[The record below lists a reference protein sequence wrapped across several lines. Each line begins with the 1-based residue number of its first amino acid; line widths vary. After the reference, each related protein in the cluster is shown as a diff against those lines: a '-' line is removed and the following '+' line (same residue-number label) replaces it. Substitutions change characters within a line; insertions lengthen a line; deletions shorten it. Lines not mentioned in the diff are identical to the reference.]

1 MPASAQSMTLALD
14 AMGGDLAP
22 DAVLKGANLA
32 LRRHPSL
39 RFLFFGD
46 EAVLGPRLSRL
57 KKMHRV
63 SEIVHAPHVI
73 PATMSASQ
81 SLRQSR
87 DTSMRMALEAVAEG
101 RADAVISAGNTG
113 ALMALSKMILK
124 MIPGVRRPAI
134 TALFPSYTGSVIML
148 DLGATL
154 ECDAATL
161 YQFGLMGSTFAQ
173 TVLGW
178 NTPSVGLLNV
188 GEEHQKGHEE
198 LKEAA
203 ALMAQD
209 TRIHYTG
216 FLESNHISQGRADIV
231 VTDGFTGNVALKM
244 AEGTADLINKMTKR
258 AFQHTPLAKLG
269 YVLAR
274 PAFAKLKSQLDP
286 RRYNGAVFLGLQK
299 TVIKSHGRSDAVGT
313 ATAIGVAVDMIQ
325 YKTIPLMIERFM
337 GESPLPALPAAVS
350 QPQADLVL

>member
-1 MPASAQSMTLALD
+1 MPTSAQSMTLALD

-32 LRRHPSL
+32 LRRHPAM

-46 EAVLGPRLSRL
+46 EAILAPRLARL
-57 KKMHRV
+57 KKMQRI
-63 SEIVHAPHVI
+63 SEIVHAPNVI
-73 PATMSASQ
+73 PPTMSASQ

-87 DTSMRMALEAVAEG
+87 DTSMRMALEAVADG

-113 ALMALSKMILK
+113 ALMALAKMILK

-134 TALFPSYTGSVIML
+134 TAMFPSYTGSVIML

-154 ECDAATL
+154 DCDAPTL

-178 NTPSVGLLNV
+178 NAPSVGLLNV

-203 ALMAQD
+203 ALMTED

-216 FLESNHISQGRADIV
+216 FLESNHISQGRADVV

-269 YVLAR
+269 YILAR
-274 PAFAKLKSQLDP
+274 PAFAKLRGQLDP

-299 TVIKSHGRSDAVGT
+299 TVIKSHGRSDALGT

-325 YKTIPLMIERFM
+325 YKTIPLMVHRFT
-337 GESPLPALPAAVS
+337 EEAPVPALPASVA
-350 QPQADLVL
+350 QHHTGLVL

>member
-1 MPASAQSMTLALD
+1 
-14 AMGGDLAP
+14 
-22 DAVLKGANLA
+22 
-32 LRRHPSL
+32 
-39 RFLFFGD
+39 
-46 EAVLGPRLSRL
+46 
-57 KKMHRV
+57 
-63 SEIVHAPHVI
+63 
-73 PATMSASQ
+73 
-81 SLRQSR
+81 
-87 DTSMRMALEAVAEG
+87 MRMALEAVAEG

-134 TALFPSYTGSVIML
+134 TAMFPSYTGSVIML

-216 FLESNHISQGRADIV
+216 FLESNHISQGRADVV

-274 PAFAKLKSQLDP
+274 PAFAKLRGQLDP

-325 YKTIPLMIERFM
+325 YKTIPLMIQRFTE
-337 GESPLPALPAAVS
+337 ESPLPALPASVP